1 VGRRSSLGAAALP
14 AAAAAAATAAAATAA
29 AAGMSHSTIQ
39 GIKKGLPKG
48 FNGVALR
55 CVRQAIKVVDF
66 HKVAVSYR
74 SKARELLEALPCQ
87 GKILSPLLPLPSTSV
102 YAQKVCSLLS

>member
-14 AAAAAAATAAAATAA
+14 AAAAAATAA
-29 AAGMSHSTIQ
+29 AAGMSRSTIQ